1 MLTKRNLWGRALR
14 AVKKKKKKKDI
25 RGERGVELFHDH
37 PVSIL
42 FWLFWEGI
50 SLMNNNDQKERRKE
64 REIER
69 EERKGKRKRR
79 MRKNQ
84 IWWNLVFCHQV
95 ELHAIW

>member
-1 MLTKRNLWGRALR
+1 
-14 AVKKKKKKKDI
+14 
-25 RGERGVELFHDH
+25 
-37 PVSIL
+37 
-42 FWLFWEGI
+42 
-50 SLMNNNDQKERRKE
+50 MNNNDQKERRKE